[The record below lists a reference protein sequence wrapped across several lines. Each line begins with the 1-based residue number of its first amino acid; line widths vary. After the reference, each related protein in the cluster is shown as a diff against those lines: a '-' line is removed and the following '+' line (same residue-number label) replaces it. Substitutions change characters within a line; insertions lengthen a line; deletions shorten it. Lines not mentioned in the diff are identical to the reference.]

1 MRRTSIAIIALA
13 ATLGCGGADEPAAEP
28 TDGDPADP
36 APAEVTKISIGREKG
51 VVEPVCGSLTA
62 SIWTVP
68 VDPSD
73 PLSLDPEDV
82 LVGRV
87 ETGGE
92 SPATLTAVWKNE
104 LGEVVGESSR
114 SIEPGEGAGATEFH
128 LSRPAGWSSGEYA
141 LEVWV
146 DGRLVEVR
154 PFAVEAEG

>member
-13 ATLGCGGADEPAAEP
+13 ATLGCGGADEPAAERM
-28 TDGDPADP
+28 DGDPADP
-36 APAEVTKISIGREKG
+36 APAEVTKIAIGRESG
-51 VVEPVCGSLTA
+51 PVT
-62 SIWTVP
+62 